1 MKELIR
7 TDTGKRYMFIATFDG
22 HRISANNR
30 GISQQ
35 LVFRDIKDIYGNRV
49 AKFISFDNIK
59 TFSSLQLVSGDM
71 VSFYARVLEYEEA
84 YANAYYSQYYPEV
97 HYRLFYPT
105 RAMKL
110 VNPVKST
117 KVEQKYMIH
126 INAR

>member
-1 MKELIR
+1 
-7 TDTGKRYMFIATFDG
+7 MFIATFDG

-71 VSFYARVLEYEEA
+71 VSFYARVLEYEAKRILAEK
-84 YANAYYSQYYPEV
+84 YGLSETHSYVWYD
-97 HYRLFYPT
+97 T
-105 RAMKL
+105 KL
-110 VNPVKST
+110 NNELGKKS
-117 KVEQKYMIH
+117 
-126 INAR
+126 N